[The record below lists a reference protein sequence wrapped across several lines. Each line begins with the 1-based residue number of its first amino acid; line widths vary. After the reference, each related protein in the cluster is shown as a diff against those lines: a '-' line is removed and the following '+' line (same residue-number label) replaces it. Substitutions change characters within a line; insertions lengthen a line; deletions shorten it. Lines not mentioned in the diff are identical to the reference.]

1 MIPVNE
7 FRSITSDQNPQFRV
21 LKPWWDVLSEYL
33 AIAMLMIGVFGCTVQ
48 VQHSVRSKQ
57 TKKSVPN
64 IGSLLCKHTHLSV
77 YVFCFLGFTKRSD
90 FKKKLVVFYI

>member
-33 AIAMLMIGVFGCTVQ
+33 AIAMIMIGVLGCTVQ
-48 VQHSVRSKQ
+48 VHH
-57 TKKSVPN
+57 PA
-64 IGSLLCKHTHLSV
+64 
-77 YVFCFLGFTKRSD
+77 
-90 FKKKLVVFYI
+90 